1 MSSDDGRIREQRP
14 VSPDGRWVWTGSS
27 VWVPVSFFPVL
38 PPSSTL
44 RPVSPDGR
52 WVWNGRRWE
61 ESDEPVDLSGGGP
74 ELTPSAQFGPP
85 LLVLPGSILALLA
98 GLFLALVL
106 SSY

>member
-1 MSSDDGRIREQRP
+1 MSSDDRRP

-61 ESDEPVDLSGGGP
+61 ESDEPVDLADGGP

-85 LLVLPGSILALLA
+85 LLVSPAAILALLA

-106 SSY
+106 SIY

>member
-1 MSSDDGRIREQRP
+1 MSSDDGRP

-44 RPVSPDGR
+44 RPVSPDGH

-61 ESDEPVDLSGGGP
+61 ESDEPEDLAGGSAQ
-74 ELTPSAQFGPP
+74 LTPSAQFGPP
-85 LLVLPGSILALLA
+85 LLVLPGTVLALLA
-98 GLFLALVL
+98 GLFLALAL
-106 SSY
+106 SVY